1 MIEADVETRGLQWYY
16 PSQEMFM
23 AQFFD
28 PEDGYC
34 QFKPERCPE
43 CGGAVDD
50 SAVGVGD
57 WECLDCHAQ
66 VPDEARAVIL
76 QHPKDREA
84 IQAWLNKAAEGGG
97 IRAWNSKFDLHMFE
111 AVGYRLPPPETWH
124 DGMVVARILDE
135 RKSMGLQA
143 TGDGIFGTEPW
154 PKGAGIELEKRLKT
168 WLAEETKRRRDV
180 CKETGERLI
189 KPTYADVPAEILE
202 PYAAHDVELQWRIMD
217 VLEPKLAEADRLS
230 AVYELERGVLASLY
244 DVERRGMGIDDG
256 RLERLEV
263 EVEREL
269 CERTER
275 VAELAGR
282 KGDEDFNPRSS
293 EQLAEA
299 FERRGADLSF
309 CKTTKTGKKSLDQES
324 LEAISDDLARAVEDF
339 RASETMYTRYVYPLL
354 HPTTKRG
361 IDFEPFLAPDGRVH
375 ADLNQVGARTG
386 RMSSSPNVQNWPR
399 DDLRMRDL
407 VMADEG
413 KKLVACDL
421 DQIELRLFAA
431 FLGEGKVLEMMMD
444 PDSDIHTYTAK
455 MVGLKDRDRGGGV
468 VESPRQ
474 RGKKFNYERIYG
486 GGVRAIRRWHGV
498 GQKEAKEMLLRYY
511 EAFPEVQEFQ
521 NQIEFTL
528 FDKGFVRTPWG
539 RRHRPYNRRAADR
552 EAYKFVNYLVQGAAA
567 DLFKESVVRIY
578 KLGIPMIALTH
589 DEILAEVDAKE
600 ADEAGELIRKEL
612 INHPK
617 ITKIVPIDSDKQI
630 VDRWSHAKD
639 KSFKPSY
646 A

>member
-1 MIEADVETRGLQWYY
+1 
-16 PSQEMFM
+16 MFM

-28 PEDGYC
+28 GDDMETAEILYHPRDREYIQDWLGAEDG
-34 QFKPERCPE
+34 F
-43 CGGAVDD
+43 
-50 SAVGVGD
+50 
-57 WECLDCHAQ
+57 
-66 VPDEARAVIL
+66 
-76 QHPKDREA
+76 
-84 IQAWLNKAAEGGG
+84 
-97 IRAWNSKFDLHMFE
+97 RAWNSKFDFHML
-111 AVGYRLPPPETWH
+111 AAAGYSLPPQSQWH
-124 DGMVVARILDE
+124 DGMVVRRVLDE
-135 RKSMGLQA
+135 RVSMSLQA

-154 PKGAGIELEKRLKT
+154 PEGAGIELEKALKS
-168 WLAEETKRRRDV
+168 WLSTETARRRSIS
-180 CKETGERLI
+180 KKTGERLI
-189 KPTYADVPAEILE
+189 KPNYSDVPTDIIE
-202 PYAAHDVELQWRIMD
+202 PYAAHDVELQRRIME
-217 VLEPKLAEADRLS
+217 VLEPKLAEADRLPE
-230 AVYELERGVLASLY
+230 VYELERGVLGALF
-244 DVERRGMGIDDG
+244 DVETKGMGIDAPI
-256 RLERLEV
+256 LEKLEV
-263 EVEREL
+263 QVEREL

-282 KGDEDFNPRSS
+282 KGDEDFNPRSN

-299 FERRGADLSF
+299 FEQRGADLSF

-324 LEAISDDLARAVEDF
+324 LEAIDDDLARAEEDR
-339 RASETMYTRYVYPLL
+339 RAAETMYTRYVYPLL

-399 DDLRMRDL
+399 DDLRMRHL
-407 VMADEG
+407 VCADEG
-413 KKLVACDL
+413 KVLVASDL

-498 GQKEAKEMLLRYY
+498 SQKDAKEMLLRYY

-539 RRHRPYNRRAADR
+539 RRHRPYNRRTADR

-567 DLFKESVVRIY
+567 DLFKVSVVRCHEA
-578 KLGIPMIALTH
+578 GIPMIALTH
-589 DEILAEVDAKE
+589 DEILCEVDRGDAE
-600 ADEAGELIRKEL
+600 EVGQIIRTALID
-612 INHPK
+612 HPM
-617 ITKIVPIDSDKQI
+617 IAKIVPLDSGVQI
-630 VDRWSHAKD
+630 VDRWSFAKD
-639 KSFKPSY
+639 PKFDLKL
-646 A
+646 